1 MRLVDV
7 SVTVSEVL
15 PASWPGSMPFAHKL
29 WNWFAPRDQASGSR
43 YRCSGPYAT
52 HFMVIDEH
60 TGTHLDGPSHFIPPE
75 GSGLPHAGKLGE
87 LSGEKLSLAR
97 MCGAATVIDVAH
109 LNGTAGNGVSPEIT
123 AGHIEEWEAGN
134 GEIATPVVLFRT
146 GWDRHFV
153 EGRDGELYVHRPLV
167 TRDSPGWPAP
177 TAEAMAALGDR
188 RVQLVGTDG
197 ASMGAVHDGAPV
209 HWAGLGRGMLF
220 VEELCNL
227 GQLPVRGAFFQ
238 FLPLKVAG
246 STGGPGRAVAFV
258 PVDRNEMGA

>member
-7 SVTVSEVL
+7 SVTVSELL

-29 WNWFAPRDQASGSR
+29 WNWFASRDQPSGSR

-60 TGTHLDGPSHFIPPE
+60 TGTHLDGPTHFIPPE
-75 GSGLPHAGKLGE
+75 GTGLPHAGKLGE

-109 LNGTAGNGVSPEIT
+109 LNGTVGDGVSPEIT
-123 AGHIEEWEAGN
+123 TGHIEEWEAGN

-167 TRDSPGWPAP
+167 TKDSPGWPAP
-177 TAEAMAALGDR
+177 AAEVMAALSDR

-209 HWAGLGRGMLF
+209 HWAGLSRGMLF

-258 PVDRNEMGA
+258 PVDST